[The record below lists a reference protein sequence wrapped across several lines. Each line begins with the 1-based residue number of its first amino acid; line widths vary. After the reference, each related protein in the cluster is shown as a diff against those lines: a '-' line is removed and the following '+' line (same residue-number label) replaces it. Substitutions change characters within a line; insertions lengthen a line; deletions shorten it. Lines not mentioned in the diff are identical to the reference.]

1 MNEKYKTLF
10 ALIAQNM
17 ENIAERAMED
27 DKANN
32 DMQGYKTAKEM
43 RSKYARLHDLLTSK
57 TVEYTPVKN
66 DIIDLYIG
74 ANIILQQIK
83 ARIQKEHAA
92 VLGYETDLIPK
103 LKQAMEN
110 EEEIEKIFTIQE
122 ESNNWL

>member
-27 DKANN
+27 DKAKN
-32 DMQGYKTAKEM
+32 DMQAYKTAKEM

-57 TVEYTPVKN
+57 TVEYIPVKN

-74 ANIILQQIK
+74 ANIVAQQIE
-83 ARIQKEHAA
+83 ARVKREQAA
-92 VLGYETDLIPK
+92 LQGYKLDLIPK
-103 LKQAMEN
+103 LEKAMKSED
-110 EEEIEKIFTIQE
+110 EIEKIFTIQE
-122 ESNNWL
+122 ESNN

>member
-27 DKANN
+27 DKAKN
-32 DMQGYKTAKEM
+32 DMQAYKTAKEM

-57 TVEYTPVKN
+57 TVDYTPVKN

-74 ANIILQQIK
+74 ANLITQQIE
-83 ARIQKEHAA
+83 ARVKREQAA
-92 VLGYETDLIPK
+92 LQAYRLDLIPK
-103 LKQAMEN
+103 LEKAMKN
-110 EEEIEKIFTIQE
+110 EDEIEKIFTIQE
-122 ESNNWL
+122 ESNN

>member
-27 DKANN
+27 DKAKN

-57 TVEYTPVKN
+57 TVEYIPVKN
-66 DIIDLYIG
+66 DIIDLYIA
-74 ANIILQQIK
+74 ANIVTQQIK
-83 ARIQKEHAA
+83 VRIQKEQAA

-110 EEEIEKIFTIQE
+110 EDEIEKIFTIQE
-122 ESNNWL
+122 KSNN

>member
-27 DKANN
+27 DKAKN
-32 DMQGYKTAKEM
+32 DMQGYKSAKEM

-74 ANIILQQIK
+74 ANIVAQQIET
-83 ARIQKEHAA
+83 RVRREQTA
-92 VLGYETDLIPK
+92 VQGYRLDLIPK
-103 LKQAMEN
+103 LEKAMKN
-110 EEEIEKIFTIQE
+110 EDEIEKIFTIQE
-122 ESNNWL
+122 ESNN

>member
-27 DKANN
+27 DKAKN
-32 DMQGYKTAKEM
+32 DMQAYKTAKEM

-57 TVEYTPVKN
+57 TVEYIPVKN

-74 ANIILQQIK
+74 ANIVAQQIE
-83 ARIQKEHAA
+83 ARIKREQVALQCYK
-92 VLGYETDLIPK
+92 LDLIPK
-103 LKQAMEN
+103 LEKAMNN
-110 EEEIEKIFTIQE
+110 EDEIEKIFAIQE
-122 ESNNWL
+122 ESNN

>member
-27 DKANN
+27 DKAKN
-32 DMQGYKTAKEM
+32 DMQAYKTAKEM

-57 TVEYTPVKN
+57 TVDYPPVKN

-74 ANIILQQIK
+74 ANIVLQQIK
-83 ARIQKEHAA
+83 ARIQKEQTA

-103 LKQAMEN
+103 LKKAMEN
-110 EEEIEKIFTIQE
+110 EDQITEIFTISE
-122 ESNNWL
+122 ELNN

>member
-27 DKANN
+27 DKAKN
-32 DMQGYKTAKEM
+32 DMQAYKTAKEM

-57 TVEYTPVKN
+57 TVVYTPVKN

-74 ANIILQQIK
+74 ANIIAQQIE
-83 ARIQKEHAA
+83 ARVKREQTALQA
-92 VLGYETDLIPK
+92 YRLDLIPK
-103 LKQAMEN
+103 LEKAMKN
-110 EEEIEKIFTIQE
+110 EDEIEKIFTIQE
-122 ESNNWL
+122 ESNN

>member
-27 DKANN
+27 DKAKN
-32 DMQGYKTAKEM
+32 DMQAYKTAKEM

-57 TVEYTPVKN
+57 TIEYTPVKN

-74 ANIILQQIK
+74 TNIIAQQIE
-83 ARIQKEHAA
+83 ARIRREQTA
-92 VLGYETDLIPK
+92 LQGYRLDLIPK
-103 LKQAMEN
+103 LEKAMKN
-110 EEEIEKIFTIQE
+110 EDEIEKIFTIQE
-122 ESNNWL
+122 ESDN

>member
-27 DKANN
+27 DKAKN
-32 DMQGYKTAKEM
+32 DMQAYKTAKEM

-57 TVEYTPVKN
+57 TVEYIPVKN

-74 ANIILQQIK
+74 VNIVAQQIE
-83 ARIQKEHAA
+83 ARVKREQAA
-92 VLGYETDLIPK
+92 LQGYKVDLIPK
-103 LKQAMEN
+103 LEKAMKSED
-110 EEEIEKIFTIQE
+110 EIEKIFTVQE
-122 ESNNWL
+122 ESNN

>member
-27 DKANN
+27 DKAKN

-43 RSKYARLHDLLTSK
+43 RAKYARLHDLLTSK
-57 TVEYTPVKN
+57 TVDYTLVKN

-74 ANIILQQIK
+74 ANIIAQQIE
-83 ARIQKEHAA
+83 ARVRREQTA
-92 VLGYETDLIPK
+92 LQGYRLDLIPK
-103 LKQAMEN
+103 LEKAMKN
-110 EEEIEKIFTIQE
+110 EDEIEKIFTIQE
-122 ESNNWL
+122 DSNN

>member
-27 DKANN
+27 DKAKN
-32 DMQGYKTAKEM
+32 DMQAYKTAKEM

-57 TVEYTPVKN
+57 TVDYTPVKN
-66 DIIDLYIG
+66 DIIDLFIG
-74 ANIILQQIK
+74 ANIITQQIE
-83 ARIQKEHAA
+83 ARIKQGQTAIQ
-92 VLGYETDLIPK
+92 GYKLDLIPK

-110 EEEIEKIFTIQE
+110 EDEIEKIFTIQE
-122 ESNNWL
+122 ESNN

>member
-27 DKANN
+27 DKAKN
-32 DMQGYKTAKEM
+32 DMQAYKTAKEM

-74 ANIILQQIK
+74 ANIIAQQIE
-83 ARIQKEHAA
+83 ARVKREQTALQA
-92 VLGYETDLIPK
+92 YRLDLIPK
-103 LKQAMEN
+103 LEKAMKN
-110 EEEIEKIFTIQE
+110 EDEIEKIFTIQE
-122 ESNNWL
+122 ESNN

>member
-27 DKANN
+27 DKAKN
-32 DMQGYKTAKEM
+32 DMQAYKTAKEM

-57 TVEYTPVKN
+57 TVNYTPVKN
-66 DIIDLYIG
+66 DIIDIFIG
-74 ANIILQQIK
+74 ANIITQQIE
-83 ARIQKEHAA
+83 ARIKQEQTAIQ
-92 VLGYETDLIPK
+92 GYKLDLIPK

-110 EEEIEKIFTIQE
+110 EDEIEKIFTIQE
-122 ESNNWL
+122 ESSN

>member
-17 ENIAERAMED
+17 ENIAERTMED
-27 DKANN
+27 DKAKN
-32 DMQGYKTAKEM
+32 DMQAYKTAKEM

-74 ANIILQQIK
+74 TNIVAQQLE
-83 ARIQKEHAA
+83 ARIRREQTA
-92 VLGYETDLIPK
+92 LQGYRLDLIPK
-103 LKQAMEN
+103 LEKAMKN
-110 EEEIEKIFTIQE
+110 EDEIEKIFTIQE
-122 ESNNWL
+122 ESNN

>member
-17 ENIAERAMED
+17 ENIAERAMEA
-27 DKANN
+27 DKKEN
-32 DMQGYKTAKEM
+32 DLQAYKVAKEM

-74 ANIILQQIK
+74 ANLIAQQI
-83 ARIQKEHAA
+83 
-92 VLGYETDLIPK
+92 ETRVRREQTALQNYKIDLIPK
-103 LKQAMEN
+103 LEKAMKN
-110 EEEIEKIFTIQE
+110 EDEIEKIFAIQE
-122 ESNNWL
+122 ESNS

>member
-27 DKANN
+27 DKAKN
-32 DMQGYKTAKEM
+32 DMQAYKTAKEM

-57 TVEYTPVKN
+57 TIEYTPVKN

-74 ANIILQQIK
+74 TNIIAQQIE
-83 ARIQKEHAA
+83 ARIRREQTA
-92 VLGYETDLIPK
+92 LQGYRLDLIPK
-103 LKQAMEN
+103 LEKAMKN
-110 EEEIEKIFTIQE
+110 EDEIEKIFTIQE
-122 ESNNWL
+122 KSND

>member
-27 DKANN
+27 DKAKN
-32 DMQGYKTAKEM
+32 DMQAYKTAKEM

-57 TVEYTPVKN
+57 TVEYIPVKN

-74 ANIILQQIK
+74 ANIVAQQIE
-83 ARIQKEHAA
+83 ARVRREQTA
-92 VLGYETDLIPK
+92 LQGYRLDLIPK
-103 LKQAMEN
+103 LEKAMKN
-110 EEEIEKIFTIQE
+110 EDEIEKIFTIQE
-122 ESNNWL
+122 ESNN

>member
-27 DKANN
+27 DKAKN
-32 DMQGYKTAKEM
+32 DMQAYKTAKEM

-74 ANIILQQIK
+74 ANIIAQQIE
-83 ARIQKEHAA
+83 ARVKREQTALQA
-92 VLGYETDLIPK
+92 YRLDLIPK
-103 LKQAMEN
+103 LEKAMKN
-110 EEEIEKIFTIQE
+110 EDEIEKIFAIQE
-122 ESNNWL
+122 ESNN

>member
-27 DKANN
+27 DKAKN
-32 DMQGYKTAKEM
+32 DMQAYKTAKEM

-57 TVEYTPVKN
+57 TVENIPVKN

-74 ANIILQQIK
+74 ANIVAQQIEVRAK
-83 ARIQKEHAA
+83 REQTALQ
-92 VLGYETDLIPK
+92 GYRLDLIPK
-103 LKQAMEN
+103 LEKAMEN
-110 EEEIEKIFTIQE
+110 EDEIEKIFAIQE
-122 ESNNWL
+122 ESNN

>member
-17 ENIAERAMED
+17 ESIAERAMED
-27 DKANN
+27 DKAKN

-57 TVEYTPVKN
+57 TVEYIPVKN

-74 ANIILQQIK
+74 ANIIAQQIE
-83 ARIQKEHAA
+83 ARIRREQTAIQ
-92 VLGYETDLIPK
+92 GYRLDLIPK
-103 LKQAMEN
+103 LEKAMKN
-110 EEEIEKIFTIQE
+110 EDEIEKIFTIQE
-122 ESNNWL
+122 ESNN

>member
-27 DKANN
+27 DKAKN
-32 DMQGYKTAKEM
+32 DMQAYKTAKEM

-57 TVEYTPVKN
+57 TVDYTPVKN

-74 ANIILQQIK
+74 ANLITQQIE
-83 ARIQKEHAA
+83 ARVKREQAA
-92 VLGYETDLIPK
+92 LQAYRLDLIPK
-103 LKQAMEN
+103 LEKAMKSED
-110 EEEIEKIFTIQE
+110 EIEKIFTIQE
-122 ESNNWL
+122 ESNN

>member
-27 DKANN
+27 DKAKN
-32 DMQGYKTAKEM
+32 DMQAYKIAKEM

-66 DIIDLYIG
+66 DIIDLYI
-74 ANIILQQIK
+74 ATNIVAQQIETRVRREQT
-83 ARIQKEHAA
+83 AIQ
-92 VLGYETDLIPK
+92 GYRLDLIPK
-103 LKQAMEN
+103 LEKAMKN
-110 EEEIEKIFTIQE
+110 EDEIEKIFTIQE
-122 ESNNWL
+122 ESNN

>member
-27 DKANN
+27 DKAKN
-32 DMQGYKTAKEM
+32 DMQAYKTAKEM

-57 TVEYTPVKN
+57 TVEYTLVKN

-74 ANIILQQIK
+74 ANIIAQQIE
-83 ARIQKEHAA
+83 ARVKREQTALQA
-92 VLGYETDLIPK
+92 YRLDLIPK
-103 LKQAMEN
+103 LEKAMKN
-110 EEEIEKIFTIQE
+110 EDEIEKIFAIQE
-122 ESNNWL
+122 EFNN

>member
-17 ENIAERAMED
+17 ESIAERAMED

-32 DMQGYKTAKEM
+32 DMQAYKTAKEM

-57 TVEYTPVKN
+57 TVDYTPVKN

-74 ANIILQQIK
+74 ANIITQQIE
-83 ARIQKEHAA
+83 ARVKREQAA
-92 VLGYETDLIPK
+92 LQAYKLDLIPK
-103 LKQAMEN
+103 LEKAMKN
-110 EEEIEKIFTIQE
+110 EDEIEKIFTIQE
-122 ESNNWL
+122 ESNN